1 MPNPAKQLERHS
13 WAAGYADGYID
24 GLEEAWARINAAIE
38 RGPMPQREKDEYRN
52 GLLFACKLMRP
63 QPGEVPA
70 PQPRQRPRTS
80 VWFALVSSESLSSVL
95 AISSRVPQRELSP
108 PLQNTL

>member
-1 MPNPAKQLERHS
+1 MAVAHQQHKAEKHKETSCGLSNQSGISELSLTMPNPAKQLERHT

-52 GLLFACKLMRP
+52 GLLFACKLI
-63 QPGEVPA
+63 A
-70 PQPRQRPRTS
+70 
-80 VWFALVSSESLSSVL
+80 
-95 AISSRVPQRELSP
+95 SP
-108 PLQNTL
+108 NR

>member
-38 RGPMPQREKDEYRN
+38 RAPIPQRREKDEYRN
-52 GLLFACKLMRP
+52 GLLFACKLI
-63 QPGEVPA
+63 A
-70 PQPRQRPRTS
+70 S
-80 VWFALVSSESLSSVL
+80 
-95 AISSRVPQRELSP
+95 SSR
-108 PLQNTL
+108 

>member
-1 MPNPAKQLERHS
+1 MRPIESERDIELFRAGLLTMPNPAKQLERHT

-52 GLLFACKLMRP
+52 GLLFACKLI
-63 QPGEVPA
+63 A
-70 PQPRQRPRTS
+70 
-80 VWFALVSSESLSSVL
+80 
-95 AISSRVPQRELSP
+95 SP
-108 PLQNTL
+108 SK

>member
-1 MPNPAKQLERHS
+1 MQPIESGRDIELFRAGLLTMPNPAKQLERHT

-52 GLLFACKLMRP
+52 GLLFACKLI
-63 QPGEVPA
+63 A
-70 PQPRQRPRTS
+70 
-80 VWFALVSSESLSSVL
+80 
-95 AISSRVPQRELSP
+95 SP
-108 PLQNTL
+108 SK